1 MTSGTSGTGSA
12 GSAQAHG
19 GAVSRAAGTRVG
31 VIGLGVMGAP
41 MARHMATAGIPTT
54 VWARRPAITDALAA
68 HGASVAASAAE
79 LAAASDVVV
88 LVLPGMPEIDAVLA
102 GPDGLL
108 AGGANL
114 PDGVARAGEVG
125 SPEEGPDGVARVAE
139 VGSPEDSAAS
149 QSSRLL
155 VICSTV
161 SPRDVRELADRPEL
175 RDAGWRVVDAPISGG
190 EQGAEAGTLAIFVGG
205 EREDVEVVAR
215 VLGATGNPVHLGPLG
230 SGQVGKACNQVI
242 VAATVTA
249 LGEAAVLAERSGLDV
264 AALFDLLG
272 GGYAGSRLLEVKKD
286 RFVAHDHSPS
296 GAAKYMVK
304 DLTGA
309 LDQAEDARTTLPLT
323 RQLLQTFTDL
333 TAAGLG
339 DNDTAVVQAWIERQG
354 EQSS

>member
-1 MTSGTSGTGSA
+1 MTDMTSGTSAA
-12 GSAQAHG
+12 GSADVT
-19 GAVSRAAGTRVG
+19 GAAAPRAERTRVG

-54 VWARRPAITDALAA
+54 VWARRAATTQALAA
-68 HGASVAASAAE
+68 HGASVAATAAE

-108 AGGANL
+108 AAGAGA
-114 PDGVARAGEVG
+114 PDGVGTAGRAG
-125 SPEEGPDGVARVAE
+125 SPE
-139 VGSPEDSAAS
+139 AAGAA
-149 QSSRLL
+149 QRERLL

-205 EREDVEVVAR
+205 GQEDVEVVTG
-215 VLGATGNPVHLGPLG
+215 VLSATGTPVHLGPLG

-339 DNDTAVVQAWIERQG
+339 DNDTAVVQAWIEQQG
-354 EQSS
+354 ERAS

>member
-1 MTSGTSGTGSA
+1 MMTDMMSGTSGTSAA
-12 GSAQAHG
+12 GSATD
-19 GAVSRAAGTRVG
+19 GAATGAAGTRVG
-31 VIGLGVMGAP
+31 IIGLGVMGAP
-41 MARHMATAGIPTT
+41 MARHMATAGIPTS
-54 VWARRPAITDALAA
+54 VWARRPATTQALAA
-68 HGASVAASAAE
+68 HGASVAATAAE
-79 LAAASDVVV
+79 LAASSDVVV
-88 LVLPGMPEIDAVLA
+88 LVLPGMPEIDAVLT

-108 AGGANL
+108 A
-114 PDGVARAGEVG
+114 DIAGESGDEGGVEQVG
-125 SPEEGPDGVARVAE
+125 SPEAVLAPQRG
-139 VGSPEDSAAS
+139 
-149 QSSRLL
+149 RLL

-205 EREDVEVVAR
+205 EREDVDVVAG
-215 VLGATGNPVHLGPLG
+215 VLSATGNPVHLGPLG

-286 RFVAHDHSPS
+286 RFVTHDHSPS

-323 RQLLQTFTDL
+323 KQLLQTFTDL

-354 EQSS
+354 EQVS

>member
-1 MTSGTSGTGSA
+1 MTSGTSVTGSA
-12 GSAQAHG
+12 GSATAAD
-19 GAVSRAAGTRVG
+19 GAASGAGAGTRVG

-41 MARHMATAGIPTT
+41 MARHMATAGIATS
-54 VWARRPAITDALAA
+54 VWARRPATTESIAA
-68 HGASVAASAAE
+68 HGASVAATAAE

-108 AGGANL
+108 AGSAAE
-114 PDGVARAGEVG
+114 PDGVAAAPQVDSPGVEPDGGAAAGQVG
-125 SPEEGPDGVARVAE
+125 SARPA
-139 VGSPEDSAAS
+139 
-149 QSSRLL
+149 RLL

-205 EREDVEVVAR
+205 EREDVDVVAG
-215 VLGATGNPVHLGPLG
+215 VLSATGNPVHLGPLG

-323 RQLLQTFTDL
+323 TQLLQTFTDL

-354 EQSS
+354 EQAS

>member
-1 MTSGTSGTGSA
+1 MTSGTSGTASTGA
-12 GSAQAHG
+12 GEANG
-19 GAVSRAAGTRVG
+19 GAAPGADGTRVG

-41 MARHMATAGIPTT
+41 MARHMATAGIPTS
-54 VWARRPAITDALAA
+54 VWARRPAITQALAA
-68 HGASVAASAAE
+68 HGASVAATAAE

-88 LVLPGMPEIDAVLA
+88 LVLPGMPEIDAVLT

-108 AGGANL
+108 AGNAGEPDGVGGAEQVGSSD
-114 PDGVARAGEVG
+114 PDGVAAAGQVG
-125 SPEEGPDGVARVAE
+125 SARPA
-139 VGSPEDSAAS
+139 
-149 QSSRLL
+149 RLL

-205 EREDVEVVAR
+205 EREDVEVVAG
-215 VLGATGNPVHLGPLG
+215 VLSATGNPVHLGPLG

-323 RQLLQTFTDL
+323 TQLLQTFTDL

-339 DNDTAVVQAWIERQG
+339 DNDTAVVQAWIEQQG
-354 EQSS
+354 GQAS

>member
-1 MTSGTSGTGSA
+1 MTSGTSTGGTGGTNGTAGTGGTSTGGTA
-12 GSAQAHG
+12 GSVG
-19 GAVSRAAGTRVG
+19 GERRAAGTRVG

-41 MARHMATAGIPTT
+41 MARHMVTAGIPTT
-54 VWARRPAITDALAA
+54 VWARRPATTQALAE
-68 HGASVAASAAE
+68 HGASVAASAVE

-88 LVLPGMPEIDAVLA
+88 LVLPGMPEIDAVLE

-108 AGGANL
+108 AGGR
-114 PDGVARAGEVG
+114 D
-125 SPEEGPDGVARVAE
+125 RV
-139 VGSPEDSAAS
+139 
-149 QSSRLL
+149 L

-161 SPRDVRELADRPEL
+161 SPRAVRELAERPGL

-205 EREDVEVVAR
+205 EAEDVAVVAP
-215 VLGATGNPVHLGPLG
+215 VLGATGTPVHLGPLG

-309 LDQAEDARTTLPLT
+309 LDQAEDARTVLPLT
-323 RQLLQTFTDL
+323 TQLLTTFTDL

-354 EQSS
+354 EPAS